1 MTTSEFLLSVSAV
14 CLLICNL
21 IYAKD
26 ISDMKHKLRQHQER
40 IEELEKKLIAKQR
53 FRSCYERIQ
62 TQHSHCENSW
72 KR

>member
-1 MTTSEFLLSVSAV
+1 MTVSEFLLSVSAV

-40 IEELEKKLIAKQR
+40 IEELEKKLIKK
-53 FRSCYERIQ
+53 YKER
-62 TQHSHCENSW
+62 
-72 KR
+72 KK